1 MWLINHMFIAL
12 ISLTATKYEMKPNTT
27 IETHPINTPI
37 QEMAD
42 CEDVLIDVQGFD
54 NLVIIENYFNTN
66 K

>member
-1 MWLINHMFIAL
+1 MFIAL

-27 IETHPINTPI
+27 IDTTHPINTPI

>member
-1 MWLINHMFIAL
+1 MWLINHMFIAI
-12 ISLTATKYEMKPNTT
+12 ISLTATKYEIKPNTQ
-27 IETHPINTPI
+27 IIINPI
-37 QEMAD
+37 QEMDD

>member
-1 MWLINHMFIAL
+1 MWLINHMFIAI
-12 ISLTATKYEMKPNTT
+12 ISLTATKYEIKPNTQT
-27 IETHPINTPI
+27 IINPI
-37 QEMAD
+37 QEMDD

>member
-1 MWLINHMFIAL
+1 MFIAI
-12 ISLTATKYEMKPNTT
+12 ISLTATKYEIKPNTQT
-27 IETHPINTPI
+27 IINPI
-37 QEMAD
+37 QEMDD